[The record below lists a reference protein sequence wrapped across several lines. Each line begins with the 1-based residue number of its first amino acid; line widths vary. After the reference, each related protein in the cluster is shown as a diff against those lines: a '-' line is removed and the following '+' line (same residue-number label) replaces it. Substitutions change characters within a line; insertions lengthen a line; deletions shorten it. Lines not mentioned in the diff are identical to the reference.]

1 MKSSNLTFTFQTRFT
16 YDSKADEIL
25 DDCANLMSRVER
37 TLFAEISAGKSASDL
52 KSSYLVKF
60 GITARQFN
68 AIKVELEG
76 KIDSIKELLPSRI
89 QTLSTRIEK
98 LEKTISKIKK
108 KDVLHQKKR
117 SLACLKRK
125 LKSLQ
130 SDLEKN
136 KIRLCFGSKDLFRQQ
151 FNLKE
156 NGYKNHKNWLS
167 VWKRERNDSFF
178 CLGSKDETAGNQSCT
193 AIIQEDGSLTL
204 RLRLPDSLNHGKYL
218 EIPNIRFS
226 YGQETILA
234 ALQSCQDRSRLNNL
248 KDTNYKHYGQALSYR
263 LKKDKK
269 GWRVLVSTEQVEPE
283 CTTKMDLGA
292 IGIDI
297 NADHLA
303 VVETDRFG
311 NLIDH
316 KTIPLVTYGKKSK
329 QSLALIGD
337 ASTVIVEWSLRTQK
351 PIILEKLD
359 FTEKKTELSETKAP
373 RYARMLSSFSYSS
386 IIRHIKSRAYR
397 FGVKVEEV
405 NLAYTSVIGR
415 IKFASRY
422 GLTIHEAAALAI
434 ARRFQEASERLPR
447 RLDKIPDGKSGHV
460 TLPLPVRNMRKHVWS
475 GWRHIRK
482 KLLVALAAHF
492 RAMKI
497 DPLIRRKPAY

>member
-1 MKSSNLTFTFQTRFT
+1 MKSSNLTFTSQTRFI
-16 YDSKADEIL
+16 YDNKMDQIL

-37 TLFAEISAGKSASDL
+37 TLFTAISAGKSAPEL

-76 KIDSIKELLPSRI
+76 RIASIKELLPARI

-98 LEKTISKIKK
+98 LEKTITKIKK
-108 KDVLHQKKR
+108 KVALHQKKR
-117 SLACLKRK
+117 SLASLKRK
-125 LKSLQ
+125 LSSLQ

-136 KIRLCFGSKDLFRQQ
+136 KVRLCFGSKDLFREQ
-151 FNLKE
+151 FNLEE
-156 NGYKNHKNWLS
+156 NGYKSHEEWLS
-167 VWKRERNDSFF
+167 VWKQERNDSFF

-193 AIIQEDGSLTL
+193 AFIQEDGSLTL
-204 RLRLPDSLNHGKYL
+204 RIRLPDSLNHGKYL
-218 EIPNIRFS
+218 EIPNIRFA
-226 YGQETILA
+226 YGHETILA
-234 ALQSCQDRSRLNNL
+234 ALQSCQDRARLFNL
-248 KDTNYKHYGQALSYR
+248 KDANYKHYGQALTYR

-303 VVETDRFG
+303 VIETDRFG
-311 NLIDH
+311 NPIEH

-329 QSLALIGD
+329 QTLALVGN
-337 ASTVIVEWSLRTQK
+337 ASAEIVDWSLRTQK

-359 FTEKKTELSETKAP
+359 FTAKKTELSQVKAP

-386 IIRHIKSRAYR
+386 IIGHIKSRAYR

-405 NLAYTSVIGR
+405 NPAYTSVIGR
-415 IKFASRY
+415 VKFASRY

-434 ARRFQEASERLPR
+434 ARRFQEASERLPS

-460 TLPLPVRNMRKHVWS
+460 TLPLPARNKSKHVWS

-497 DPLIRRKPAY
+497 DPSIRRKPAC